1 MKDFELK
8 AKIDGEFDDSEEP
21 EEEPPEGDGTDSGSN
36 W

>member
-8 AKIDGEFDDSEEP
+8 AKIDGDFDDTEEP
-21 EEEPPEGDGTDSGSN
+21 EEEPPEGDDSDSN